1 MPKYYPFKISGY
13 YLYFTSHCTLEC
25 MHVHASDKSLT
36 EEGSAKFYVRSDGST
51 KVMERGILKEREIL
65 EIQKFIQNNYD
76 EMYAT
81 WRTMS
86 SNGFYRSE

>member
-1 MPKYYPFKISGY
+1 MPKYYPFN
-13 YLYFTSHCTLEC
+13 
-25 MHVHASDKSLT
+25 
-36 EEGSAKFYVRSDGST
+36 GST
-51 KVMERGILKEREIL
+51 KVMERGILKDREIL